1 APVLGGTAV
10 SAQGFAGQVN
20 ELGWLPGE
28 LTARRWEQ
36 YVRDTRVADQTPPPQ
51 PVNLRVRGNELTW
64 ECEADL
70 ESGLA
75 GFVIERDGREL
86 VRLPEQGRNPFG
98 RVLFQNLQYSDTPT
112 LPLAE
117 MRYVD
122 STAESGKSYEYRV
135 RAVNTAGL

>member
-1 APVLGGTAV
+1 M
-10 SAQGFAGQVN
+10 
-20 ELGWLPGE
+20 
-28 LTARRWEQ
+28 
-36 YVRDTRVADQTPPPQ
+36 ADQTPPPQ

-112 LPLAE
+112 LPLTE